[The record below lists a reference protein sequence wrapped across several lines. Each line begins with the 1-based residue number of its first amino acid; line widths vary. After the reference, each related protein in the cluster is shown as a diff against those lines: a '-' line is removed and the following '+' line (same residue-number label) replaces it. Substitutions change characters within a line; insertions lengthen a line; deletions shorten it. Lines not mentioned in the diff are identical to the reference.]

1 MPVHK
6 GGKMPAKMPM
16 KGMPP
21 KGMPPKKMP
30 MPMKKG
36 K

>member
-1 MPVHK
+1 MPKHSEHM
-6 GGKMPAKMPM
+6 MP
-16 KGMPP
+16 GMP
-21 KGMPPKKMP
+21 KHEGNMPPKKMPKKP

>member
-1 MPVHK
+1 MK
-6 GGKMPAKMPM
+6 GGKMPYG
-16 KGMPP
+16 KGGKMPP
-21 KGMPPKKMP
+21 KGTYPKG